1 MVPPRR
7 RGTSARLGTAT
18 EGVDVMVGGMA
29 KLMQV
34 TGRATFGAALACAA
48 WLAAMP
54 AAEAQT
60 KTFPVNIGGKPIMLV
75 IDPDQCLLD
84 RNNPSDVRVWQLVER
99 AIAGQNELLLAAA
112 DCQQIPPWR
121 AGARPTLDDFT
132 QAQVNLSLRQQD
144 FTGQEA
150 SLPRAICTQ
159 LRTQGDAIATGQ
171 QMQQMRDRF
180 NQSTETVRLNETTF
194 IGVVHEDDQAC
205 YASLVQKVKT
215 DQGKDK
221 LILSVFAHVVLKG
234 RLLYLYRYTEGQKF
248 DDMVRLL
255 ELLKVSVAAHLEANR

>member
-1 MVPPRR
+1 MV
-7 RGTSARLGTAT
+7 
-18 EGVDVMVGGMA
+18 
-29 KLMQV
+29 KLMQMV
-34 TGRATFGAALACAA
+34 RRVALSAVAGFA
-48 WLAAMP
+48 VSLAAVPM
-54 AAEAQT
+54 AEAQT
-60 KTFPVNIGGKPIMLV
+60 KTYPVNVGGKAITLV

-112 DCQQIPPWR
+112 DCQQIGPWR

-132 QAQVNLSLRQQD
+132 QVQINLSLKTQD

-150 SLPRAICTQ
+150 TLPRQICAQ
-159 LRTQGDAIATGQ
+159 LRSQGDSIASGAE
-171 QMQQMRDRF
+171 MQKLRDRF
-180 NQSTETVRLNETTF
+180 NTSTETVRLNETTF
-194 IGVVHEDDQAC
+194 IGVVHEDDQGC

-221 LILSVFAHVVLKG
+221 LILSVFAHVVVKG

-255 ELLKVSVAAHLEANR
+255 ELLRVSVAAQLDANR